1 MKKIIYFLIFVFIIV
16 IVMTSIYI
24 NYKVTLKKI
33 KEDNLQFEYYNQ
45 KEITGTDIATL
56 INKAVDSNIKFNV
69 GKDSKGKY
77 IENNENSINIEIY
90 IADNNKTYNMEI
102 LYNGGIDK
110 FVKNYGNI
118 KFKCTQID
126 YHEITKRVKKV
137 YFRQIEE

>member
-24 NYKVTLKKI
+24 NYNVTLKKI

-90 IADNNKTYNMEI
+90 IADNNKTYDMEI

-137 YFRQIEE
+137 YFRQIVE

>member
-137 YFRQIEE
+137 YFRQIVE

>member
-24 NYKVTLKKI
+24 NYNVTLKKI

-69 GKDSKGKY
+69 GKDSNGKY

-90 IADNNKTYNMEI
+90 IADNNKTYDMEI
-102 LYNGGIDK
+102 LYNGGLDK

-137 YFRQIEE
+137 YFRQIVE

>member
-33 KEDNLQFEYYNQ
+33 QEDNLQFEYYNQ

-137 YFRQIEE
+137 YFRQIVE

>member
-1 MKKIIYFLIFVFIIV
+1 MKKIIYFLIFVFIVV
-16 IVMTSIYI
+16 IIMTSIFI
-24 NYKVTLKKI
+24 NYNVTLKKI
-33 KEDNLQFEYYNQ
+33 KEDKLQFEYYNQ
-45 KEITGTDIATL
+45 KEVTGADIATL

-90 IADNNKTYNMEI
+90 IADNNKTYDMEI

-126 YHEITKRVKKV
+126 YHEITKRIKKV
-137 YFRQIEE
+137 YFRQIVE